1 MKRDFLKNLGLA
13 DDAIEAIMSENGKDI
28 NAAKADGEK
37 LTAELSQTKS
47 ELEQANA
54 MLEKVKDYDAI
65 KADVEKYKADAESS
79 RAEYEKKLADMERAN
94 KVKDFTSGK
103 KFVNELTRNAINAE
117 LSKALEDSA
126 NAGKSLDDLLKGI
139 TDGKENIFATD
150 APPPPRQFEPTGS
163 GADNA
168 DDAAI
173 RKIMGLP
180 PKKE

>member
-1 MKRDFLKNLGLA
+1 MTREFLKNLGVA
-13 DDAIEAIMSENGKDI
+13 DEAIDAIMSEHGKGL

-37 LTAELSQTKS
+37 TAAELAQVKA

-54 MLEKVKDYDAI
+54 TLEKVKDYDAV
-65 KADVEKYKADAESS
+65 KADVEKYKTEAENG

-103 KFVNELTRNAINAE
+103 KFVNELTRNAINSE
-117 LSKALEDSA
+117 LAKALEDSA